1 MIDWISFT
9 PVSAFLGGCLIG
21 LAAFFLR
28 LGLDRV
34 MGVSGILLAFFD
46 PKEMKTWQ
54 TFFLVGLVMGPLL
67 FLIPSGSDLNI
78 TPVSNGP
85 MFYLAALLIGLG
97 TSIGSGCTSGHGICG
112 LARFSIRS
120 LIAVLTFMFAGV
132 LTVYFSTLMK
142 WFIQ

>member
-1 MIDWISFT
+1 
-9 PVSAFLGGCLIG
+9 
-21 LAAFFLR
+21 
-28 LGLDRV
+28 
-34 MGVSGILLAFFD
+34 
-46 PKEMKTWQ
+46 
-54 TFFLVGLVMGPLL
+54 MGPLL
-67 FLIPSGSDLNI
+67 FLILSGSDLNI

-112 LARFSIRS
+112 LARFSLRS
-120 LIAVLTFMFAGV
+120 LIAVLTFMFVGV

>member
-1 MIDWISFT
+1 
-9 PVSAFLGGCLIG
+9 
-21 LAAFFLR
+21 
-28 LGLDRV
+28 
-34 MGVSGILLAFFD
+34 
-46 PKEMKTWQ
+46 
-54 TFFLVGLVMGPLL
+54 MGPLL
-67 FLIPSGSDLNI
+67 FLILSGSDLNI

-112 LARFSIRS
+112 LARFSLRS

>member
-1 MIDWISFT
+1 M
-9 PVSAFLGGCLIG
+9 AN
-21 LAAFFLR
+21 
-28 LGLDRV
+28 
-34 MGVSGILLAFFD
+34 
-46 PKEMKTWQ
+46 
-54 TFFLVGLVMGPLL
+54 FFLVGLVMGPLL
-67 FLIPSGSDLNI
+67 FLILSGSDLNI

-112 LARFSIRS
+112 LARFSLRS
-120 LIAVLTFMFAGV
+120 LIAVLTFMFVGV